1 MGSFERRLLD
11 IQRVD
16 APDLWTDIASRPPS
30 PLPGQPRR
38 RWVTVAV
45 VGAVAVAG
53 VAIPLWLLRPG
64 GSASPSS
71 ASEHHI
77 IPVGVVSNA
86 MEPTLSAGQVV
97 QMDVDA
103 YKDVLPSREDIIVFT
118 VPESPGLEFIKR
130 VIGLPGDTVEIR
142 NGVVFVNGEPLSE
155 SYLGSNQDT
164 SSFPP
169 QSVQPRHLFVLG
181 DNRANSYDSRFEL
194 AQVAIDRVI
203 GKVIGI
209 VGGGAAPSTSP

>member
-16 APDLWTDIASRPPS
+16 APDLWTDIASRPLS
-30 PLPGQPRR
+30 PFPGQPRR
-38 RWVTVAV
+38 RWIV
-45 VGAVAVAG
+45 VAVAGAIAIVG

-64 GSASPSS
+64 GSVRPSS
-71 ASEHHI
+71 GGEHQI

-103 YKDVLPSREDIIVFT
+103 YKDVIPSREDIIVFT

-155 SYLGSNQDT
+155 PYLGSNQDT
-164 SSFPP
+164 SSFQP
-169 QSVQPRHLFVLG
+169 QTVQAGHLFVLG
-181 DNRANSYDSRFEL
+181 DNRANSNDSRFGL
-194 AQVAIDRVI
+194 GQVSIDQVV
-203 GKVIGI
+203 GKVIGV
-209 VGGGAAPSTSP
+209 VGGGAASTP